1 MTKRIKQVRASKVR
15 EFILMNPD
23 MSAQFIAD
31 KFSVPLQTVYNL
43 RYHLK
48 KKLAEK
54 GQELKR
60 SANTDEQVTQ
70 VKVTRIEQL
79 LNEWSNAPVEI
90 VPPKTPQQHV
100 KDILDNW
107 QPPKTIT
114 PVTAPILESEWKN
127 IVQPDP
133 VNHPAHYTHGGIET
147 IDFIQAKLTPE
158 EFRGYLKGNILK
170 YGSRIGH
177 KDNDM
182 QDAGKLAWY
191 TNKLRTVL
199 VTK

>member
-1 MTKRIKQVRASKVR
+1 MTKRIKQARASKVR

-23 MSAQFIAD
+23 ISAKFIAD

-107 QPPKTIT
+107 QPPKTPET
-114 PVTAPILESEWKN
+114 PETQRVIMV
-127 IVQPDP
+127 VQPDP

-170 YGSRIGH
+170 YGSRLGH
-177 KDNDM
+177 KENDM

-191 TNKLRTVL
+191 TNKLRSVL
-199 VTK
+199 ATK

>member
-1 MTKRIKQVRASKVR
+1 MTKRVKQAKAAKVR
-15 EFILMNPD
+15 EFILMNSD
-23 MSAQFIAD
+23 MSAQYIAD

-60 SANTDEQVTQ
+60 SANVDEQITK
-70 VKVTRIEQL
+70 VKVTRIEEL

-90 VPPKTPQQHV
+90 VTPKKTPQEHV
-100 KDILDNW
+100 KDIVD
-107 QPPKTIT
+107 KY
-114 PVTAPILESEWKN
+114 
-127 IVQPDP
+127 VQPDP

-170 YGSRIGH
+170 YGSRLGH

-191 TNKLRTVL
+191 TNKLRSVL
-199 VTK
+199 ATK

>member
-1 MTKRIKQVRASKVR
+1 MTKRVKQAKAAKVR
-15 EFILMNPD
+15 EFILMNSD
-23 MSAQFIAD
+23 MSAQYIAD

-60 SANTDEQVTQ
+60 SANVDEQVTK
-70 VKVTRIEQL
+70 VKVTRIEEL

-90 VPPKTPQQHV
+90 VTSKKTPQEHV
-100 KDILDNW
+100 KDILD
-107 QPPKTIT
+107 KY
-114 PVTAPILESEWKN
+114 
-127 IVQPDP
+127 VQPDP

-170 YGSRIGH
+170 YGSRLGH

-182 QDAGKLAWY
+182 QDAGKLNWY
-191 TNKLRTVL
+191 TNKLRSVL
-199 VTK
+199 ATK

>member
-1 MTKRIKQVRASKVR
+1 MTKRIKQARASKVR

-23 MSAQFIAD
+23 ISAKFIAD

-107 QPPKTIT
+107 QPPKTPET
-114 PVTAPILESEWKN
+114 PETQRVIMV
-127 IVQPDP
+127 VQPDP

-177 KDNDM
+177 KENDM

-199 VTK
+199 TK

>member
-1 MTKRIKQVRASKVR
+1 MQKRIKQVRAVKVR
-15 EFILMNPD
+15 EFILMNPTAD
-23 MSAQFIAD
+23 AKTIAD
-31 KFSVPLQTVYNL
+31 KFHMELQTVYNI

-54 GQELKR
+54 GQVLERAESSSKTPTPDAQ
-60 SANTDEQVTQ
+60 S
-70 VKVTRIEQL
+70 KPIKRIEQL
-79 LNEWSNAPVEI
+79 LNEWN
-90 VPPKTPQQHV
+90 PPKIPETPETQRV
-100 KDILDNW
+100 IM
-107 QPPKTIT
+107 
-114 PVTAPILESEWKN
+114 V
-127 IVQPDP
+127 VQPDP

-177 KDNDM
+177 KENDM

-199 VTK
+199 GTK

>member
-1 MTKRIKQVRASKVR
+1 
-15 EFILMNPD
+15 MNPD
-23 MSAQFIAD
+23 ISAKFISD

-60 SANTDEQVTQ
+60 SANVDEQVEQ
-70 VKVTRIEQL
+70 IKVKRVAQL
-79 LNEWSNAPVEI
+79 LEEWSNAPVEVVKPVEI
-90 VPPKTPQQHV
+90 VPPKRLKPLQEHV
-100 KDILDNW
+100 KDIVD
-107 QPPKTIT
+107 KY
-114 PVTAPILESEWKN
+114 
-127 IVQPDP
+127 VQPDP

-158 EFRGYLKGNILK
+158 EFRGFLKGNILK

-191 TNKLRTVL
+191 TSKLRSVL
-199 VTK
+199 ATK

>member
-23 MSAQFIAD
+23 LSAKFISE
-31 KFSVPLQTVYNL
+31 KFGVGLQTVYNL

-54 GQELKR
+54 GHELKR
-60 SANTDEQVTQ
+60 SANVDEQVTK

-90 VPPKTPQQHV
+90 VTPKAPEP
-100 KDILDNW
+100 L
-107 QPPKTIT
+107 PIT
-114 PVTAPILESEWKN
+114 FTA
-127 IVQPDP
+127 DP

-147 IDFIQAKLTPE
+147 INFIQAKLTPE

-199 VTK
+199 GTK

>member
-1 MTKRIKQVRASKVR
+1 MTKRIKQARASKVR

-23 MSAQFIAD
+23 MSAKFIAD

-170 YGSRIGH
+170 YGSRLGH
-177 KDNDM
+177 KENDM

-191 TNKLRTVL
+191 TNKLRSVL
-199 VTK
+199 TK

>member
-1 MTKRIKQVRASKVR
+1 
-15 EFILMNPD
+15 MNPD
-23 MSAQFIAD
+23 ISAKFIAD

-60 SANTDEQVTQ
+60 SANTDEQVTREQ
-70 VKVTRIEQL
+70 RKERIEQL

-90 VPPKTPQQHV
+90 VPPKTPQEHV
-100 KDILDNW
+100 NDILDNW
-107 QPPKTIT
+107 QPPKTPET
-114 PVTAPILESEWKN
+114 PETQRVIMV
-127 IVQPDP
+127 VQPDP

-170 YGSRIGH
+170 YGSRLGH

-191 TNKLRTVL
+191 TNKLRSVL
-199 VTK
+199 ATK

>member
-23 MSAQFIAD
+23 VSAKFISE
-31 KFSVPLQTVYNL
+31 KFGLELQTVYNL

-48 KKLAEK
+48 KRLAEK
-54 GQELKR
+54 GQTLKR
-60 SANTDEQVTQ
+60 SAKVDAQVAQ
-70 VKVTRIEQL
+70 VKAKRIEQL
-79 LNEWSNAPVEI
+79 LNDWSNAPVEI
-90 VPPKTPQQHV
+90 VTPKAPEP
-100 KDILDNW
+100 L
-107 QPPKTIT
+107 PIT
-114 PVTAPILESEWKN
+114 F
-127 IVQPDP
+127 VQPDP

-177 KDNDM
+177 KENDM

-199 VTK
+199 GSK

>member
-1 MTKRIKQVRASKVR
+1 MTKRVKQVRASKVR
-15 EFILMNPD
+15 EFILLNPD
-23 MSAQFIAD
+23 ISAKFISD

-60 SANTDEQVTQ
+60 SANVDEQVAQTK
-70 VKVTRIEQL
+70 VKRVAQL
-79 LNEWSNAPVEI
+79 LEEWSNAPVE
-90 VPPKTPQQHV
+90 VVKPKTPQEHV
-100 KDILDNW
+100 KDILDNY
-107 QPPKTIT
+107 
-114 PVTAPILESEWKN
+114 
-127 IVQPDP
+127 VQPDP

-191 TNKLRTVL
+191 TNKLRSIL
-199 VTK
+199 ATK

>member
-1 MTKRIKQVRASKVR
+1 MANRIKQIRASKVR

-23 MSAQFIAD
+23 TSAQFIAD

-60 SANTDEQVTQ
+60 SANTDEQVTK
-70 VKVTRIEQL
+70 VKATRIEQL
-79 LNEWSNAPVEI
+79 LNEWN
-90 VPPKTPQQHV
+90 PPKIPPTPE
-100 KDILDNW
+100 LA
-107 QPPKTIT
+107 IT
-114 PVTAPILESEWKN
+114 F
-127 IVQPDP
+127 VQPDP
-133 VNHPAHYTHGGIET
+133 INHPAHYTHGGIET

-158 EFRGYLKGNILK
+158 EFRGFLKGNILK
-170 YGSRIGH
+170 YGSRLGH

-182 QDAGKLAWY
+182 QDAGKLNWY
-191 TNKLRTVL
+191 TNKLRSVWA
-199 VTK
+199 TK

>member
-1 MTKRIKQVRASKVR
+1 MTKRIKQARASKVR

-23 MSAQFIAD
+23 ISAHFIAE
-31 KFSVPLQTVYNL
+31 KFSVPLQSIYNI

-48 KKLAEK
+48 KKLAHK

-60 SANTDEQVTQ
+60 SANVDEQVAK

-90 VPPKTPQQHV
+90 VPPKTPQEHV
-100 KDILDNW
+100 KDILD
-107 QPPKTIT
+107 KY
-114 PVTAPILESEWKN
+114 
-127 IVQPDP
+127 VQPDP

-170 YGSRIGH
+170 YGSRLGH

-191 TNKLRTVL
+191 TNKLRSVL
-199 VTK
+199 ATK

>member
-1 MTKRIKQVRASKVR
+1 MTKRIKQARASKVR
-15 EFILMNPD
+15 EFILLNPD
-23 MSAQFIAD
+23 ISAQFITD
-31 KFSVPLQTVYNL
+31 KFNVPLQTVYNL

-90 VPPKTPQQHV
+90 VQPKTPQEHV

-170 YGSRIGH
+170 YGSRLGH

-191 TNKLRTVL
+191 TNKLRSVL
-199 VTK
+199 ATK

>member
-1 MTKRIKQVRASKVR
+1 
-15 EFILMNPD
+15 MNPD
-23 MSAQFIAD
+23 ISAKFIAD

-107 QPPKTIT
+107 QPPKTPET
-114 PVTAPILESEWKN
+114 PETQRVIMV
-127 IVQPDP
+127 VQPDP

-170 YGSRIGH
+170 YGSRLGH

-191 TNKLRTVL
+191 TNKLRSVL
-199 VTK
+199 ATK

>member
-1 MTKRIKQVRASKVR
+1 MTNRIKQIRASKVR

-23 MSAQFIAD
+23 VSAQYISE
-31 KFSVPLQTVYNL
+31 KFNVPLQTVYNL

-54 GQELKR
+54 GQVLKR
-60 SANTDEQVTQ
+60 SDKTDKQVTQ
-70 VKVTRIEQL
+70 IKAKRIEQL

-90 VPPKTPQQHV
+90 VPPKTPEPETQRV
-100 KDILDNW
+100 IM
-107 QPPKTIT
+107 
-114 PVTAPILESEWKN
+114 V
-127 IVQPDP
+127 VQPDP
-133 VNHPAHYTHGGIET
+133 VNHPTHYTHGGIET

-182 QDAGKLAWY
+182 QDAGKINWY
-191 TNKLRTVL
+191 TNKLRSVL
-199 VTK
+199 ATK

>member
-1 MTKRIKQVRASKVR
+1 MTKRIKQARASKVR

-23 MSAQFIAD
+23 ISAKFIAD

-107 QPPKTIT
+107 QPPKTPET
-114 PVTAPILESEWKN
+114 PETQRVIMV
-127 IVQPDP
+127 VQPDP

-170 YGSRIGH
+170 YGSRLGH
-177 KDNDM
+177 KENDM

-199 VTK
+199 TK